1 MKLIKFTQT
10 YQLLALLAITK
21 LIDLNFASAK
31 PISILQENQDAYAA
45 NSLFEPYKPKISTDN
60 PIPLGNR
67 LTDAALI
74 LKRLAKEQAYQDIDR
89 MQSSKSTPVAEPG
102 AGPDSEFFEP
112 HVFPED
118 YGFYEEDLDNESF
131 VNDHFDSTVSM
142 TDKPL
147 LKNKLNPELGDWVE
161 SIFAKEAEPI
171 ESSPESFPES
181 FPENEDLHAD
191 ENDIMETIFDAIEDQ
206 QKQNEKIR
214 RNAVNEII
222 NKFNLAEDK
231 AEKYEIFKKSKI
243 LPTTNE
249 IASTSIN
256 SIEDPE
262 ISYAESYIQNRHNN
276 QNRDSLLWLKLEK
289 PEIFKILKGINLAR
303 NNFINF
309 LESFKN
315 SLINVKKFNRL
326 LGDSTDEM
334 MAPTRQ
340 SYFQINDKN
349 EILTKLLNESVDAID
364 NNLYNFNNKH
374 SLSDNFNTHSNEDY
388 RL

>member
-171 ESSPESFPES
+171 ETIESSPESFPES

-222 NKFNLAEDK
+222 NKFNLARDK
-231 AEKYEIFKKSKI
+231 
-243 LPTTNE
+243 
-249 IASTSIN
+249 
-256 SIEDPE
+256 DPE

-303 NNFINF
+303 DNFINF